1 MVRRVFVSLALST
14 LAAAASI
21 AACSSPNDGAGSGAT
36 EGGDPD
42 GATCVAYVPP
52 SDFSPNVPLVRF
64 SVDVFPVFTASCA
77 FASCHG
83 STTAPQGG
91 LFLGPDPARAYANLV
106 GVASSEL
113 PAMLRVKAGDPAS
126 SYLLYRLDGDA
137 CTLAGCTT
145 VACYELMPQTSP
157 AIAETKRLAI
167 RGWIAQGALS
177 DLPDAGPASDASQPE
192 SD

>member
-1 MVRRVFVSLALST
+1 MVLRIFLSLVLST

-21 AACSSPNDGAGSGAT
+21 AACSSPNDGAGPGDT

-42 GATCVAYVPP
+42 GATCIAYAPP
-52 SDFSPNVPLVRF
+52 SNFNPSEPVVSF
-64 SVDVFPVFTASCA
+64 SVDVFPIFTASCA
-77 FASCHG
+77 FSSCHG

-91 LFLGPDPARAYANLV
+91 LVLGSDPARVYANLV
-106 GVASSEL
+106 GVASSEF

-145 VACYELMPQTSP
+145 VACYELMPQSSP
-157 AIAETKRLAI
+157 AIAETERLAI